1 MKKQRSL
8 KVVLYCSLLIAV
20 VLSAQVW
27 GAAMRRPGGGRRR
40 GLYGDW
46 KVKVDYNGRQFESI
60 LSFSRDKEG
69 SQTGQ
74 WISLWGINELKEVK
88 FEEGKLSFIQERR
101 NRQGET
107 TTSKFSGTIKE
118 GKLSGTLSSDRGE
131 SKLEGTRSP
140 GVPRVSGN
148 WEMKLK
154 MGEREFTGTLII
166 KADKE
171 GKLTGEWKS
180 QRGEHT
186 ISDLAYQRRKLT
198 FKRKSKM
205 GEREWESTFE
215 GNIEGGNT
223 LKGVFKSER
232 GEITAE
238 GKLAGAALI
247 GTWNLDIASQ
257 RGDRKQRL
265 RVNPDMSGLYG
276 AVPLEK
282 VNLEGDKVSFKAVM
296 KFRER
301 EFEMSFEGKLAEAKL
316 TGELTTSRGSR
327 KVTGTKVV
335 RRLRRRG

>member
-1 MKKQRSL
+1 MKKQKSL
-8 KVVLYCSLLIAV
+8 KAILYCSLLTAV
-20 VLSAQVW
+20 VLSLQVW
-27 GAAMRRPGGGRRR
+27 GQESNRPARGHRR

-46 KVKVDYNGRQFESI
+46 QVKVDYNGRQSESI
-60 LSFSRDKEG
+60 LSFSRDREG

-74 WISLWGINELKEVK
+74 WISFWGLNELKEVK

-101 NRQGET
+101 NRQGGT
-107 TTSKFSGTIKE
+107 TTSKFTGTIKE

-131 SKLEGTRSP
+131 RKLEGTRSP
-140 GVPRVSGN
+140 RIPRVAGN

-154 MGEREFTGTLII
+154 MGEREFTGTLVI

-180 QRGEHT
+180 ERGEHT
-186 ISDLAYQRRKLT
+186 ISDLAYQRRSLT
-198 FKRKSKM
+198 FKRKSKF

-215 GNIEGGNT
+215 GSIEGRDT
-223 LKGVFKSER
+223 LTGVFKSER
-232 GEITAE
+232 GEIKAE

-265 RVNPDMSGLYG
+265 VVNPDMSGLYG
-276 AVPLEK
+276 AIALEK
-282 VNLEGDKVSFKAVM
+282 VNLDGDKVSFKAAM

-301 EFEMSFEGKLAEAKL
+301 EFEMSFEGKLAESKL
-316 TGELTTSRGSR
+316 TGELTTSRGSQ

-335 RRLRRRG
+335 RRFRRRG

>member
-1 MKKQRSL
+1 MKKQTSL
-8 KVVLYCSLLIAV
+8 KAILYCSLLIAV

-27 GAAMRRPGGGRRR
+27 GQESSRPARGRRR

-46 KVKVDYNGRQFESI
+46 KVKVDFNGRQSESI
-60 LSFSRDKEG
+60 LSFSRDREG

-74 WISLWGINELKEVK
+74 WISFWGLNELKEVK
-88 FEEGKLSFIQERR
+88 FEEGKLSFVQERR
-101 NRQGET
+101 NRQGGT
-107 TTSKFSGTIKE
+107 TTSKFTGTIEE
-118 GKLSGTLSSDRGE
+118 GKISGTLSSDRGE
-131 SKLEGTRSP
+131 RKLEGTRSP
-140 GVPRVSGN
+140 RVPRVAGN

-186 ISDLAYQRRKLT
+186 ISDLAYQRRSLT

-215 GNIEGGNT
+215 GSIEGGDT
-223 LKGVFKSER
+223 LNGVFKSER
-232 GEITAE
+232 GEIKAE

-247 GTWNLDIASQ
+247 GTWNLDIASE

-276 AVPLEK
+276 AIKLEK
-282 VNLEGDKVSFKAVM
+282 VNLDGDKVSFKTVM

-301 EFEMSFEGKLAEAKL
+301 EFEMSFEGKLAESKL
-316 TGELTTSRGSR
+316 TGELTTSRGSQ